1 MDKNGLAHWA
11 FALLFT
17 QVIEVPIYMRG
28 LRVGPLKAFG
38 ASALTHPVVWFVIPA
53 VWAALYRFA
62 AGADARFAL
71 SPAAQFWGYGVLA
84 EGFAVAAEAA
94 YFHALG
100 AKKTLRWA
108 LLANAVSALIGLASS
123 RLTGWP

>member
-11 FALLFT
+11 FAFIFT
-17 QVIEVPIYMRG
+17 QIVEVPIYVRG
-28 LRVGPLKAFG
+28 LRVSPLKAFG

-62 AGADARFAL
+62 ARADSRFVL
-71 SPAAQFWGYGVLA
+71 SPTAQFWGYGVLA
-84 EGFAVAAEAA
+84 EGFAVAAEAI

-108 LLANAVSALIGLASS
+108 LLANATSALIGLASS